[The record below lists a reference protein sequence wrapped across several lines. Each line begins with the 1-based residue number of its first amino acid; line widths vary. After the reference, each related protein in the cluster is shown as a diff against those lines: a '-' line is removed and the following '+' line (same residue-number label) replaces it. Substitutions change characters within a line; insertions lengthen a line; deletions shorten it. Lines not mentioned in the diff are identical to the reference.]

1 TEYLR
6 LFGLVALAYMWT
18 RMARLALGRDGDG
31 GFHKAKLG
39 TARFFMHRLLPQT
52 GALFATIMAGKGST
66 MDFDEAWF

>member
-1 TEYLR
+1 
-6 LFGLVALAYMWT
+6 
-18 RMARLALGRDGDG
+18 MARLALGHGGGDDG
-31 GFHKAKLG
+31 GFHEAKLG